1 MKSLLC
7 IDIGTSSIKGGVI
20 NESGTL
26 EQWNR
31 VSLYAPSGEDF
42 NHWDPLH
49 WVDAIG
55 ELIAGLGKSAPGR
68 AVQGKSAQ
76 GKSAPA
82 RLPHA
87 NLAHVSGVAVSGNGP
102 TVVPV
107 DDNGTPSY
115 EALLWLDKRNI
126 KIDDQPSFFLPKV
139 KWFSVNQPGLYERTN
154 LFFSCP
160 EYICYLLTGEA
171 VTITPSGEFSSYI
184 WDSSGIEAYGL
195 DKEKFPPFVPV
206 THRIG
211 TVQKKAE
218 EKFGIKAGTP
228 VYASGSDF
236 LMSLLGT
243 AAVVP
248 GRTCDRAGTSEGINY
263 CSRVEIG
270 HPRLRCLPHVI
281 EGYYNVAGILASTGR
296 VFEWFRKISGQLE
309 KPYRQM
315 FEEIEAVAHKENFPR
330 FFPSLHRGPVWD
342 FSGGAFTGLE
352 PYHEAPCMGKAV
364 VEAIGFAVKD
374 LIYTLEENNCRI
386 DELRVSGGQA
396 RNVLW
401 NRKKA
406 DITGKQIVVPAV
418 VDAELLGNAAAGFT
432 GAGLFSTLTE
442 AAETLF
448 RAEEVYEPRREEFE
462 YYESAFATYQEMCR
476 RILTII

>member
-49 WVDAIG
+49 WVDAIV
-55 ELIAGLGKSAPGR
+55 ELIAGLGGP
-68 AVQGKSAQ
+68 V
-76 GKSAPA
+76 
-82 RLPHA
+82 
-87 NLAHVSGVAVSGNGP
+87 NVSGVAVSGNGP

-107 DDNGTPSY
+107 FENGTPSY

-139 KWFSVNQPGLYERTN
+139 KWFSVNQPRLYERTN

-206 THRIG
+206 RHRIG

-218 EKFGIKAGTP
+218 EKF
-228 VYASGSDF
+228 
-236 LMSLLGT
+236 
-243 AAVVP
+243 
-248 GRTCDRAGTSEGINY
+248 
-263 CSRVEIG
+263 
-270 HPRLRCLPHVI
+270 
-281 EGYYNVAGILASTGR
+281 
-296 VFEWFRKISGQLE
+296 
-309 KPYRQM
+309 
-315 FEEIEAVAHKENFPR
+315 
-330 FFPSLHRGPVWD
+330 
-342 FSGGAFTGLE
+342 
-352 PYHEAPCMGKAV
+352 
-364 VEAIGFAVKD
+364 
-374 LIYTLEENNCRI
+374 
-386 DELRVSGGQA
+386 
-396 RNVLW
+396 
-401 NRKKA
+401 
-406 DITGKQIVVPAV
+406 
-418 VDAELLGNAAAGFT
+418 
-432 GAGLFSTLTE
+432 
-442 AAETLF
+442 
-448 RAEEVYEPRREEFE
+448 
-462 YYESAFATYQEMCR
+462 
-476 RILTII
+476 